1 MPTILDI
8 LGVKTESNLSGLSLL
23 GYVDEG
29 QKIDFPEYS
38 ISEHN
43 TRRISFVAIRT
54 EKYKYIDYPDK
65 KDELYDLSVDP
76 KEQNDIL
83 NTRRVEVEELRKM
96 ALSVALERKEK
107 QVEKVILDKKTSEE
121 LKALGYME

>member
-8 LGVKTESNLSGLSLL
+8 LGVKTESNLSGFSLL

-43 TRRISFVAIRT
+43 TRHISFVAIRT
-54 EKYKYIDYPDK
+54 EKYKYIYYPDR
-65 KDELYDLSVDP
+65 EAEFYDLSVDP
-76 KEQNDIL
+76 KEQNNIIKMKPGEADGL
-83 NTRRVEVEELRKM
+83 HKM
-96 ALSVALERKEK
+96 ALSVAQDRK
-107 QVEKVILDKKTSEE
+107 VGNTGKVVLDKKTVDE
-121 LKALGYME
+121 LKALGYVQ